1 LSLNGNSSFLIS
13 KEEFMKTSTRNRN
26 KENLKPYRLDAW
38 AFYLGAQGVPRE
50 SALEGIEARLL
61 QEASEEKQ
69 EPLRAL
75 HALEAK
81 LQQARK
87 EKPEAEA
94 LWARIRKELG
104 DTPPPYFNAIRMAC
118 LALIALAVDTL
129 FLAPTMDILNISD
142 PALQFFAAAG
152 LAALCTLLF
161 EWIGLLY
168 IDAEDSWPKRIMAI
182 AAGAVGVVCL
192 TAWGLLRGEELRFAA
207 GLAGNPL
214 GQFLA
219 EHPALASVFF
229 IFITLITPILGAAAL
244 HHVWTDLSRAWRW
257 RRVRER
263 FEKLRADEIQ
273 LARDVQ
279 TEQEHLAEFDKRKQ
293 AEFREWR
300 ATFDEFYKRGQLN
313 SARQETYFS
322 VICKSA
328 IGGACAVPMAFALP
342 IAFVPELIG
351 IPVIVGTALFVF
363 LNYRRLHP
371 SHERFLAR
379 EATKFAFI
387 PDAPQPRELRTPP
400 QQRLLTKGDDSKGDN
415 Q

>member
-1 LSLNGNSSFLIS
+1 MATPLFQIH
-13 KEEFMKTSTRNRN
+13 KEEIMRTTTRNRN
-26 KENLKPYRLDAW
+26 KENLKTYRLDAR

-50 SALEGIEARLL
+50 SAIEGIEARLL
-61 QEASEEKQ
+61 QDASEEKQ

-94 LWARIRKELG
+94 LWASIRKKFG
-104 DTPPPYFNAIRMAC
+104 DTPPPYFNATRMAF
-118 LALIALAVDTL
+118 LAIVALAVDTL

-142 PALQFFAAAG
+142 PGFQFFAAAG
-152 LAALCTLLF
+152 VAGLCTLLF

-168 IDAEDSWPKRIMAI
+168 IDAEGSWPKRVMAI
-182 AAGAVGVVCL
+182 AAGAVGVACL
-192 TAWGLLRGEELRFAA
+192 TVWGLLRGDELRFAA

-219 EHPALASVFF
+219 EHAVLASVFY
-229 IFITLITPILGAAAL
+229 IFITLSTPILGAAAV
-244 HHVWTDLSRAWRW
+244 HYGWAEVSHAWRW

-263 FEKLRADEIQ
+263 FERVRAEEIQ

-300 ATFDEFYKRGQLN
+300 AIFDEFYKRGQLN
-313 SARQETYFS
+313 SARKETHFS

-328 IGGACAVPMAFALP
+328 IGGACAAPLAFVLP

-351 IPVIVGTALFVF
+351 IPVIAGTALFVYF
-363 LNYRRLHP
+363 NHRRHHP
-371 SHERFLAR
+371 GDERFLRR
-379 EATKFAFI
+379 EATKFAVI
-387 PDAPQPRELRTPP
+387 PDAPRQPAVQVPV
-400 QQRLLTKGDDSKGDN
+400 QRLLSKGDE